1 MFVSTIL
8 DHKFCG
14 KINFPN
20 KEYNMTLKGLLGT
33 NTVFYYIAT
42 TRINTCVIILT
53 PGSWDEA

>member
-33 NTVFYYIAT
+33 NTVSYYIAT
-42 TRINTCVIILT
+42 TRINTCVIVLT
-53 PGSWDEA
+53 PGS